1 MRNVLELAQMKEI
14 KICMGNIDEGRRFQ
28 NEQGFTQWT
37 DDYPIIDTSKRIQRN
52 RADRDCVYINRKT
65 VRPKRHLLHPSR
77 YRFIMF
83 QGSEKMA
90 FDKLLGEQ
98 K

>member
-1 MRNVLELAQMKEI
+1 MSIFKET
-14 KICMGNIDEGRRFQ
+14 GGRRALRS
-28 NEQGFTQWT
+28 
-37 DDYPIIDTSKRIQRN
+37 DPSDVISKRILRN